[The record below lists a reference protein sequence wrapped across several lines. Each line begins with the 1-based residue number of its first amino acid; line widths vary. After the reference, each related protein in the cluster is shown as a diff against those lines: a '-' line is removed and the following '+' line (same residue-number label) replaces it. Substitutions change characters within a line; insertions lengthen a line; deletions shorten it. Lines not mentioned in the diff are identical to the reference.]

1 VAAGTCVRNGGGGA
15 RCQGGSGLE
24 KIWGR
29 ENFTFKYD
37 YQLYGGV
44 SALNID
50 GANQGY
56 LKYFLRYKFR
66 ICLTYIA
73 TVIGSIFLFLYP
85 YATGIAIDGAL
96 ERNPKALLPLVLFWG
111 THLIVDGFRQV
122 YDTRTF
128 TKVFAEAATEMVVAQ
143 KKTGRSTS
151 EVAARVNMMEEFT
164 WFLGSTL
171 PELLISLIGP
181 IGSLAILSF
190 LSPKI
195 ALATA
200 ALAIF
205 AIAYNTWLFPSLK
218 NRQTSI
224 NSLHEKSVSVIN
236 DGGQNEV
243 SAHYESI
250 GKAFVRISD
259 LNAIS
264 WMTVQAIGIAV
275 VAFGI
280 WIAGGIAN
288 TTTGEAYALV
298 AYIWRVLD
306 GAFSVPSY
314 AHQFARIS
322 DIWRRISN
330 E

>member
-1 VAAGTCVRNGGGGA
+1 LN
-15 RCQGGSGLE
+15 
-24 KIWGR
+24 
-29 ENFTFKYD
+29 
-37 YQLYGGV
+37 LY
-44 SALNID
+44 N
-50 GANQGY
+50 ANQGY
-56 LKYFLRYKFR
+56 LRYFLRYKYR
-66 ICLTYIA
+66 IGLTYFA
-73 TVIGSIFLFLYP
+73 TVLGSIFLFLYP

-96 ERNPKALLPLVLFWG
+96 ERNPIALLPLAIFWG

-128 TKVFAEAATEMVVAQ
+128 TKVFADAATEMVVEQ
-143 KKTGRSTS
+143 KKTGQSTS
-151 EVAARVNMMEEFT
+151 EVAAHVNMMEEVT

-171 PELLISLIGP
+171 PELVISLISP
-181 IGSLAILSF
+181 LGSLAVLF
-190 LSPKI
+190 VLSPQI
-195 ALATA
+195 ALATT
-200 ALAIF
+200 ALAVF
-205 AIAYNTWLFPSLK
+205 AIAFNTWLFPSLK
-218 NRQTSI
+218 DRQTTI

-264 WMTVQAIGIAV
+264 WMTVQAIGIVV

-280 WIAGGIAN
+280 WTAGGISK

-306 GAFSVPSY
+306 GAFSVPSF

-322 DIWRRISN
+322 DIWKRIAN
-330 E
+330 Q

>member
-1 VAAGTCVRNGGGGA
+1 
-15 RCQGGSGLE
+15 L
-24 KIWGR
+24 
-29 ENFTFKYD
+29 NF
-37 YQLYGGV
+37 
-44 SALNID
+44 D
-50 GANQGY
+50 GANEGY
-56 LKYFLRYKFR
+56 LKYFLRYKYR
-66 ICLTYIA
+66 IGLTYIA
-73 TVIGSIFLFLYP
+73 TILGSVFLFLYP
-85 YATGIAIDGAL
+85 YATGLAIDGAL
-96 ERNPKALLPLVLFWG
+96 ERNPRALLPLILFWAS
-111 THLIVDGFRQV
+111 HLIVDGFRQV

-128 TKVFAEAATEMVVAQ
+128 TKVFADAATEMVVEQ
-143 KKTGRSTS
+143 KKNGQSTS
-151 EVAARVNMMEEFT
+151 EVSAHVNMMEELT

-181 IGSLAILSF
+181 LGSLAVLTF

-200 ALAIF
+200 ALVIF
-205 AIAYNTWLFPSLK
+205 AIAFNTWLFPSLK
-218 NRQTSI
+218 ERQKTI
-224 NSLHEKSVSVIN
+224 NSLHEKSVGMIN

-243 SAHYESI
+243 GAHYGAI

-264 WMTVQAIGIAV
+264 WMTVQAVGIGV

-280 WIAGGIAN
+280 WTAGGIPK

-322 DIWRRISN
+322 DIWKRISS